1 MNNTKST
8 KRALLSS
15 IMAMLICVAM
25 LIGTTFAWFTDSAST
40 AVNKIQAGTL
50 KIELQYATAW
60 DASGNPTAWDDAE
73 GKTLNFLQKQADGTV
88 AQGTNILWEPGCTYE
103 LPQLRVVNKGD
114 LALKYKVIISGI
126 NGSAKLNEVID
137 WTINDAPINLTEKHL
152 LAGQTDDPFT
162 IKGQMQETAGNEYQ
176 GLSIDGIGITVV
188 ATQDT
193 VEADSFG
200 DQYDINAVYPVAPT
214 LSNTTVAGTIK
225 SDENTTL
232 GNMSDTGSPTSAE
245 ITIPSGAV
253 DTDTNAVFNM
263 NLTDLRPDSVT
274 YEISL
279 KDTTGNSVTLDSPAK
294 VTTNIGA
301 NLTNVVVKHSNNLM
315 TKVTSTNNLTD
326 GTYYYKK
333 STGELIIC
341 SSTFSPFEISYEFD
355 GAASLNGVA
364 YPSIYTAINAAND
377 GDTIVLMK
385 DYTTMWYDS
394 IKNKKITIDL
404 NGKTWNYN
412 NGYYQAIQVLDNAD
426 LTIKN
431 GTIKSANYGILVR
444 GDGDKLTLDNVKL
457 ETKAT
462 NGIGVFGNSN
472 NSTVVIKNSEIN
484 SNYIGVYQNGSFGG
498 NTYQITNTKITDT
511 FGLGVYIS
519 NSASKAKQNLTIDNC
534 VISGPS
540 GVEIKHTNATI
551 TNSTLI
557 GTSTPTG
564 SGVNGNGTCTDGY
577 AFAATTN
584 GVNDYVTGNVSVSS
598 CKFYSGSTTEGD
610 PNGYVFVYKVAE
622 GSSVTIDGNTVTEY
636 NTYGGE
642 VSESNSEE

>member
-1 MNNTKST
+1 MTSKST
-8 KRALLSS
+8 KRALLTSALA
-15 IMAMLICVAM
+15 ILMCVAM
-25 LIGTTFAWFTDSAST
+25 LIGATFAWFTDTAST

-50 KIELQYATAW
+50 NVALEMFDGTTW
-60 DASGNPTAWDDAE
+60 VDAE
-73 GKTLNFLQKQADGTV
+73 GKTLQFKVNGQIPAEGT
-88 AQGTNILWEPGCTYE
+88 QILWEPGCTYE

-137 WTINDAPINLTEKHL
+137 WTISGADIGTEYHLT
-152 LAGQTDDPFT
+152 AGNSNTLT
-162 IKGQMQETAGNEYQ
+162 IEGHMQKSAGNEYQ

-232 GNMSDTGSPTSAE
+232 GNMSDTESPTSAE

-462 NGIGVFGNSN
+462 NGVGVFGNSN